1 MTTINRVN
9 TEDTVEL
16 NFDELDI
23 VAGGV
28 DRDHSDSCLIGELI
42 EWIIDLF

>member
-1 MTTINRVN
+1 MTTINRN
-9 TEDTVEL
+9 GAEGTVEL

-28 DRDHSDSCLIGELI
+28 DRDHADSCLIGELI